1 MLYHSLATH
10 NLDKMIEIVGFPQ
23 AWSETFLR
31 ENNEMGMMFTQ
42 LDQFW
47 EENIQTLKI
56 LKWLFTCTHLLES
69 LHVVYI
75 LVGFKEL
82 SNPTAL
88 FFQ

>member
-1 MLYHSLATH
+1 
-10 NLDKMIEIVGFPQ
+10 
-23 AWSETFLR
+23 
-31 ENNEMGMMFTQ
+31 MMFTQ